1 MLPGHLIKE
10 LKWLVSG
17 RPRTVQLVC
26 LLWSKQGEASGYRHT
41 GGAEHQHLSTVSLAS
56 PVESHQPWPGLVT
69 RAAGTWGLPGLP
81 GSPSAHHVA
90 TPLGA
95 ARIPHLTSI
104 VEAGLWTAVLFL
116 SPLFSYSGC

>member
-26 LLWSKQGEASGYRHT
+26 LLWSKQGEASRYRHT

-56 PVESHQPWPGLVT
+56 PVESHQSWPGLVT
-69 RAAGTWGLPGLP
+69 GAAGTWGVPGFP
-81 GSPSAHHVA
+81 GSP
-90 TPLGA
+90 
-95 ARIPHLTSI
+95 
-104 VEAGLWTAVLFL
+104 F
-116 SPLFSYSGC
+116 SPSCSNISGCCQDPAFDKYC